1 MASPARILRRR
12 TQLLPVR
19 NHYAGDA
26 TAHLLLTY
34 ASMRRF
40 FWIRLAIFLRQ
51 SRWGLALLAAWFAL
65 GAFLFHHIDHLPLRE
80 ALLSAIYFRVHSG
93 QLWELYA
100 FWGQCVLFG
109 IVISIFFL
117 QALQR
122 YNPEEGCRMLASE
135 MKDHVIVVGHS
146 HLGARI
152 VEHLRRNK
160 RPYVLIDR
168 NATVVDDLVRAG
180 EPVVVDDAK
189 QESTLVDAGVRRAK
203 LVVIT
208 TNNIESGL
216 LVTKRARE
224 LNKAATI
231 VVRCYLDEFTEILE
245 SLGANEVI
253 SSSKSALQELSRH
266 IGDLAPPR

>member
-1 MASPARILRRR
+1 
-12 TQLLPVR
+12 
-19 NHYAGDA
+19 
-26 TAHLLLTY
+26 
-34 ASMRRF
+34 MRRF
-40 FWIRLAIFLRQ
+40 FWIRLVIFLRQ
-51 SRWGLALLAAWFAL
+51 SRWGFALLALWFGL
-65 GAFLFHHIDHLPLRE
+65 GTFLFFRIDHLPLRE
-80 ALLSAIYFRVHSG
+80 AFVSAIYFRVHQG
-93 QLWELYA
+93 QLWELYS

-122 YNPEEGCRMLASE
+122 YNPQEGCRMLAGE
-135 MKDHVIVVGHS
+135 MKDHIIVVGHS

-152 VEHLRRNK
+152 VDHLRRNA

-168 NATVVDDLVRAG
+168 NAAVVDDLVRAG
-180 EPVVVDDAK
+180 EPVVVDDAR
-189 QESTLVDAGVRRAK
+189 QQSTLVDAGVQRAK

-224 LNKAATI
+224 LNKSATI
-231 VVRCYLDEFTEILE
+231 VVRCFLDEFTEILE

-253 SSSKSALQELSRH
+253 SSSKSALHELSRH
-266 IGDLAPPR
+266 ISDLGVSDRRKEATLVAKSEDPPRQRQ